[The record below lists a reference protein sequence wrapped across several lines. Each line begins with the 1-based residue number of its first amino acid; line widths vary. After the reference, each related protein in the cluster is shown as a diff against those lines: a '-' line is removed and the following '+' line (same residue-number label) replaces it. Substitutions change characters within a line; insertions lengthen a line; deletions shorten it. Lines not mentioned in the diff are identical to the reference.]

1 MQTDSKNRNK
11 SKVAKHSMLIFFAF
25 FLQSL
30 LHLHVSAE
38 ELVTVGVVDVSF
50 LMENSPQSEIASE
63 KLKSK
68 FSPQEQ
74 KLAQELDEI
83 NALELELNELNFA
96 KKDLVLQRQK
106 ERQLRTIKRAR
117 SRSLQDFREELR
129 FARDLALD
137 EVQKEVFTAIDEVRK
152 LQNID
157 IILQNY
163 ISASKRVDITT
174 AVLEYLK
181 SKVSETEESKSETK

>member
-181 SKVSETEESKSETK
+181 NKVSETEESKSETK